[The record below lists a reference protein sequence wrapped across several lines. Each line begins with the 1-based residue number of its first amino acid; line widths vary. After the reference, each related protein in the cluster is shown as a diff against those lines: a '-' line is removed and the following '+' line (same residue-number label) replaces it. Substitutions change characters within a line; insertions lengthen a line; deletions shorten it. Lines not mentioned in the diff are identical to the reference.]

1 MHSVKSLLSHFDLNV
16 SDYKKSV
23 LFYDQILLPL
33 GWKKINST
41 RLYTAY
47 TDGVLKLVLCPTEER
62 FRDAGFHRKR
72 VGLNHIAFS
81 VPSRAAVDQFFND
94 VLKPSGIELLYSDK
108 PTGDDEYY
116 AVFFE
121 DPDRV
126 KLEIVYAPNYCS
138 HENWPNN
145 LKNDFDPYTE

>member
-1 MHSVKSLLSHFDLNV
+1 MKSVKSLLSHFDLNV

-23 LFYDQILLPL
+23 LFYDLILLPL

-41 RLYTAY
+41 KLYTAY

-72 VGLNHIAFS
+72 VGLNHIALAA
-81 VPSRAAVDQFFND
+81 PSKTAVDDFFNN
-94 VLKPSGIELLYSDK
+94 VVAPNKISLLYSEA
-108 PTGDDEYY
+108 PSGDDDYY

-126 KLEIVYAPNYCS
+126 KIEVVYAPNYCS
-138 HENWPNN
+138 LEHWPNN
-145 LKNDFDPYTE
+145 LENDFDPYS